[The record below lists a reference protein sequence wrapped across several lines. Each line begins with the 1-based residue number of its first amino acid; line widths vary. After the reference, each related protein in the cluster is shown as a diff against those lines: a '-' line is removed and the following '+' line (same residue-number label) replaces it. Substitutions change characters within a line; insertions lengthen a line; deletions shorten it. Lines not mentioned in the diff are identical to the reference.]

1 VEHVR
6 INNGFN
12 ECDIYLIGTAHVSEE
27 SVRKVEEAIIDINP
41 DVVAVELD
49 RERFLAIMGN
59 NDNMDNIDIKRVI
72 KEGKIGI
79 FLLHTILSYFQKKI
93 GEELGV
99 KPGSEMK
106 KAIEIAI
113 HYQKPISLIDR
124 QINITL
130 TRLLNKMTL
139 KEKID
144 FFLSL
149 FEDNGEIEIDN
160 KSINEMVNNA
170 DELVLLLKDISP
182 TIYEVLVDERDRYM
196 AKNLYELSKGNEK
209 IVAVVGAGHIGG
221 IINYLKKL
229 EKGEDID
236 LNELNTTKKSKIWK
250 YIGKI
255 ISVAIVVVILYGFY
269 SVSSN
274 IDALEKLTLEWVV
287 INGFLSALGV
297 VIARGHVV
305 SALVAFF
312 SAPITSLIP
321 FIGAGWIAGLVELKF
336 REIKKSDIV
345 GLFHAN
351 SLKEL
356 LNNNLMRIL
365 LVAALANL
373 GSAIGTLYF
382 IPRFLGH

>member
-1 VEHVR
+1 MEYIR
-6 INNGFN
+6 INNGLN

-27 SVRKVEEAIIDINP
+27 SVRKVEETILNINP
-41 DVVAVELD
+41 DVVSVELD
-49 RERFLAIMGN
+49 RERFFAIMGD
-59 NDNMDNIDIKRVI
+59 NDTDNIDIKRII
-72 KEGKIGI
+72 KEGKVGI
-79 FLLHTILSYFQKKI
+79 FLLHMILSHFQKMI

-106 KAIEIAI
+106 KAIEIAMQ
-113 HYQKPISLIDR
+113 YQKPISLIDR

-139 KEKID
+139 REKIN

-149 FEDNGEIEIDN
+149 FEENDEMEIDN
-160 KSINEMVNNA
+160 KSINEMIKNA
-170 DELVLLLKDISP
+170 DELVLFLKDISP

-196 AKNLYELSKGNEK
+196 AKNLYELSKGKEK
-209 IVAVVGAGHIGG
+209 IVAVVGAGHIKG

-229 EKGEDID
+229 EKGDDID
-236 LNELNTTKKSKIWK
+236 LNELNKTKKSKFWK
-250 YIGKI
+250 HIRKI
-255 ISVAIVVVILYGFY
+255 ISVGIVVIILYGFY

-274 IDALEKLTLEWVV
+274 IYALKELTLEWVI
-287 INGFLSALGV
+287 INGLLSAFGV
-297 VIARGHVV
+297 VIARGHIA
-305 SALVAFF
+305 SALVAFI

-321 FIGAGWIAGLVELKF
+321 FIGAGWIAGLAELKF
-336 REIKKSDIV
+336 REIKKSDIIE
-345 GLFHAN
+345 LFHAD

-365 LVAALANL
+365 LVTALANL

>member
-1 VEHVR
+1 MKHIK

-12 ECDIYLIGTAHVSEE
+12 ECNIYLIGTAHVSEE
-27 SVRKVEEAIIDINP
+27 SVRKVEEAIININP

-72 KEGKIGI
+72 KEGRVGI
-79 FLLHTILSYFQKKI
+79 FLLHMILSYFQKKI

-113 HYQKPISLIDR
+113 QHQKPISLIDR

-130 TRLLNKMTL
+130 TRLLNKMSL
-139 KEKID
+139 KEKIN

-149 FEDNGEIEIDN
+149 FEENGEIDIDN
-160 KSINEMVNNA
+160 KSINDMVNNA

-209 IVAVVGAGHIGG
+209 IVAVVGAGHIRG

-236 LNELNTTKKSKIWK
+236 LNELNMTKKSRIWK

-255 ISVAIVVVILYGFY
+255 ISVAIVLVILYGFY
-269 SVSSN
+269 SISSN
-274 IDALEKLTLEWVV
+274 IDALKKLTLEWVI

-297 VIARGHVV
+297 VIARGHVI
-305 SALVAFF
+305 SALVAFL

-321 FIGAGWIAGLVELKF
+321 FVGAGWIAGLAELKF
-336 REIKKSDIV
+336 REIKKSDIIA
-345 GLFHAN
+345 LFHAN
-351 SLKEL
+351 SVKEL

-382 IPRFLGH
+382 IPKFLGH